1 MAVVYVLAHFDDEY
15 GAWPMIRRGVEA
27 GLDQRFLYVAD
38 YAAPGVAAARF
49 AEARAALSAL
59 GVDPACAQHVGRGLG
74 AMDGA
79 VHLALEAAA
88 DGVRAALGAIGPVER
103 LVVPAWEGG
112 HADHDSMAFLAAQ
125 LAGEFAAAAIDQFS
139 LYQGRR
145 LPWRLFRACA
155 PIPENGPAIRVPL
168 TAAEWA
174 AYAGAVKHYPS
185 QWKSWLGL
193 WPGMQATFAAG
204 GFAYQRLDPA
214 RVTQRPHAGPLL
226 YERMFATPYAEV
238 RAALDAAAPRLR
250 RPAA

>member
-38 YAAPGVAAARF
+38 YASAAAAAARF
-49 AEARAALSAL
+49 AEARAALAAL

-88 DGVRAALGAIGPVER
+88 DGVRAAVRAIGPVER
-103 LVVPAWEGG
+103 LVAPAWEGG
-112 HADHDSMAFLAAQ
+112 HADHDAVAFLAAQ
-125 LAGEFAAAAIDQFS
+125 LAPEFADPPIDQFS
-139 LYQGRR
+139 LYQGRG

-155 PIPENGPAIRVPL
+155 PIPENGAVVRIPL

-174 AYAGAVKHYPS
+174 AYARAVKHYPS

-193 WPGMQATFAAG
+193 WPGMLATFAAR
-204 GFAYQRLDPA
+204 GFAYQRLDRA
-214 RVTQRPHAGPLL
+214 RVGERPHAGPLL
-226 YERMFATPYAEV
+226 YERMFATPYAAV